1 MNRIT
6 INGCFAALRAAAIV
20 AATAALIAAA
30 PAQAQTQTQTQS
42 DRALSPTQAW
52 IEGIEDPSLGYRA
65 WIHGIVPAAAETEAP
80 SGIDAAINAFTAPVA
95 SFIGKVV
102 FFRIGIEVFGAGL
115 PLVVLWLVI
124 GAVFF
129 TLYMNF
135 INLRGFKHAI
145 ELVRGDYADP
155 NSHGE
160 VSHFQALATAVSG
173 TVGIGNIGGVAV
185 AVTVGGAGATFW
197 LIVAGFLGMSTKFV
211 ECTLGVKYRQE
222 FEDGHVSGGPMYYL
236 RKGFSDRGMHGFGKF
251 MGAFYAIGIF
261 IGALGIGNMFQSN
274 QAYVQLNNVAGGAL
288 DGLGW
293 LVGLVMAA
301 VVFMVIVGGIKSI
314 ARVTEKIVPFMA
326 LFYCVFALIVIFLNS
341 AVLPQAVANIF
352 AGAFTG
358 EGVAGGAL
366 GALIIG
372 FQRAVFSNEAGIGSA
387 SIAHSAVKTDEPV
400 TEGIV
405 SLLEPFIDT
414 IVICTITAL
423 VIGTAQVADPYFAGD
438 AQGVAMTSAAFAREF
453 SWFPLPLA
461 FAAVLFAF
469 STMISWSYYGL
480 KGWSYLFGE
489 SAKSQINYKVI
500 FCAFVAL
507 GCVVQ
512 LGPILDISDALV
524 FLICVPNI
532 LGLYFLAPIVKKEMN
547 SYFARIDSGDI
558 KKYK

>member
-1 MNRIT
+1 MSRIFFT
-6 INGCFAALRAAAIV
+6 FNLILFSIANAHAGIDEAINN
-20 AATAALIAAA
+20 ATAPIAE
-30 PAQAQTQTQTQS
+30 
-42 DRALSPTQAW
+42 L
-52 IEGIEDPSLGYRA
+52 
-65 WIHGIVPAAAETEAP
+65 
-80 SGIDAAINAFTAPVA
+80 
-95 SFIGKVV
+95 IGKIV
-102 FFRIGIEVFGAGL
+102 FFKIPIGDANL
-115 PLVVLWLVI
+115 PVVVLWLVV

-129 TLYMNF
+129 TIYMGF

-185 AVTVGGAGATFW
+185 AVTVGGPGATFW

-211 ECTLGVKYRQE
+211 ECTLGVKYREE
-222 FEDGHVSGGPMYYL
+222 FGDGHVSGGPMYYL
-236 RKGFSDRGMHGFGKF
+236 RKGFSERGMEGFGKF
-251 MGAFYAIGIF
+251 MGTFYAIGIF

-274 QAYVQLNNVAGGAL
+274 QAYVQINNVAGGAL
-288 DGLGW
+288 DGYGW
-293 LVGLVMAA
+293 LFGLIMAG

-314 ARVTEKIVPFMA
+314 AKVTEKIVPFMA
-326 LFYCVFALIVIFLNS
+326 IFYCLFALIVIFMN
-341 AVLPQAVANIF
+341 AGAIPQAISNIF
-352 AGAFTG
+352 TGAFTG

-366 GALIIG
+366 GAMIIG

-400 TEGIV
+400 TEGVV

-423 VIGTAQVADPYFAGD
+423 VIGTAQVANPGFAGD
-438 AQGVAMTSAAFAREF
+438 AAGVAMTSAAFEEKI
-453 SWFPLPLA
+453 SWFPYPLA

-480 KGWSYLFGE
+480 KGWTYLFGE
-489 SAKSQINYKVI
+489 SEAGQTVYKVM
-500 FCAFVAL
+500 FCVFVAL

-532 LGLYFLAPIVKKEMN
+532 LGLYFLAPIVKKEME
-547 SYFARIDSGDI
+547 SYFSRIKSGEI
-558 KKYK
+558 KNFRLAEK

>member
-1 MNRIT
+1 MKHILMNILM
-6 INGCFAALRAAAIV
+6 GLLCVFVVAVSAAH
-20 AATAALIAAA
+20 
-30 PAQAQTQTQTQS
+30 AQNEQS
-42 DRALSPTQAW
+42 KPSSPTQDW
-52 IEGIEDPSLGYRA
+52 IKGIEDPNVGYRS
-65 WIHGIVPAAAETEAP
+65 WIQGISPPEPPLVEDT
-80 SGIDAAINAFTAPVA
+80 GIDATINALTAPVA
-95 SFIGKVV
+95 GLVGRIV
-102 FFRIGIEVFGAGL
+102 FFKIPVFGAEL

-124 GAVFF
+124 GAIFF
-129 TLYMNF
+129 TVYLGF

-145 ELVRGDYADP
+145 ELVRGDYANP
-155 NSHGE
+155 NDAGE

-197 LIVAGFLGMSTKFV
+197 LIMAGFLGMSTKFV
-211 ECTLGVKYRQE
+211 ECTLGVKYRNE
-222 FEDGHVSGGPMYYL
+222 NPDASVSGGPMYYL
-236 RKGFSDRGMHGFGKF
+236 RRGFAERNMEGFGKF
-251 MGAFYAIGIF
+251 IGIFYAIGIF

-274 QAYVQLNNVAGGAL
+274 QAYVQLNNVAGGGL

-293 LVGLVMAA
+293 LVGLIMAA
-301 VVFMVIVGGIKSI
+301 VVFAVIIGGIKSI

-326 LFYCVFALIVIFLNS
+326 VFYCLFALIVIIMN
-341 AVLPQAVANIF
+341 LPSIPAAIGNIF
-352 AGAFTG
+352 SGALTG

-387 SIAHSAVKTDEPV
+387 SIAHSAVRTNEPI
-400 TEGIV
+400 TEGMV

-423 VIGTAQVADPYFAGD
+423 VIGTSQVADPGFAGE
-438 AQGVAMTSAAFAREF
+438 AKGIAMTSAAFERQL
-453 SWFPLPLA
+453 SWFPIPLA

-480 KGWSYLFGE
+480 KGWTYMFGE
-489 SAKSQINYKVI
+489 SLQGQTAYKLL

-507 GCVVQ
+507 GCIVQ

-532 LGLYFLAPIVKKEMN
+532 LGLYFLAPIVKQELN
-547 SYFARIDSGDI
+547 SYLARVQSGEI
-558 KKYK
+558 KKYKNV